1 MYVLKFVEMEELQVT
16 WDVMM
21 VTLSMEMDAALLVRL
36 SQAGSALEVLQ
47 RALTLVV
54 KSVEMGSILD

>member
-47 RALTLVV
+47 QALTLVV
-54 KSVEMGSILD
+54 KSVEME

>member
-21 VTLSMEMDAALLVRL
+21 ATLSMEMDAALLVRL

-47 RALTLVV
+47 QALTLVV
-54 KSVEMGSILD
+54 KSVEME